1 MGKKLLKICM
11 SLTLAV
17 LLGLSAIA
25 CGGAKWKGEL
35 TLTTP
40 GEVKSNGGFAVE
52 TANYVYYI
60 NGSESYTAENKFGTP
75 VKGAIM
81 ACEKA
86 KLGKDDLVSQIVVPS
101 VVSSGDYNAGIYVY
115 GGSIYYATPS
125 TKKDTTG
132 NVVNEYI
139 QFSSMTLD
147 GTNKVTEY
155 LTVKGNATEFRIVEK
170 ESVVYIVYYS
180 SEDSAIVSYNT
191 KTKQSLTVVESP
203 ASYKFV
209 ENAAINDAVVLY
221 TVNGKDQNGDDDT
234 SYNTVY
240 AYVAGAE
247 SATCLYEGNKNAEG
261 QEVAVGTTY
270 AISFVKGEY
279 VFYTATLANDTA
291 NAKTYGNTVKGFVA
305 KTGAKLY
312 EKTTYAV
319 EGTLFIDLDTAYV
332 SEDSLIKKIT
342 TTTKQ
347 FDTKEAIQSSNV
359 STLLFV
365 KGDYIYYV
373 NSSSELARI
382 NITDVEKE
390 EERLSES
397 TVNTTWYDIKLVG
410 DFVMYLDNTT
420 YGANYVYYVD
430 VKAVAV
436 GEDTDDDGED
446 DKWYVEKVNFLG
458 RLSDADEVLRV
469 TTKIGE
475 LSSITAFTID
485 EEDKLNEKEQINEV
499 KAMYDALSESQK
511 KEVSEEQVA
520 LINKYLEYVKVN
532 ELLVQFKKDYLGDN
546 DNIKVVVSNDNKA
559 EIQAKI
565 DAIMKIIDD
574 NGFVQADTN
583 LFVENGMW
591 AVSTLQEKID
601 DLAENK

>member
-11 SLTLAV
+11 GLTLAIV
-17 LLGLSAIA
+17 LGLSAIA
-25 CGGAKWKGEL
+25 CGGSKWKAEL

-40 GEVKSNGGFAVE
+40 GEVVSNGGFAVE
-52 TANYVYYI
+52 TQNYVYFI

-81 ACEKA
+81 VAEKS
-86 KLGKDDLVSQIVVPS
+86 KLGTNELTSQIVVPS
-101 VVSSGDYNAGIYVY
+101 VVSSGDYSAGIYVY

-155 LTVKGNATEFRIVEK
+155 LTVKGNSTEFRIVEK
-170 ESVVYIVYYS
+170 DSVVYIVYYS

-191 KTKQSLTVVESP
+191 ATKEFLNVVESP

-209 ENAAINDAVVLY
+209 DNEATLDAVVLY
-221 TVNGKDQNGDDDT
+221 TINGKDQNNDDDT
-234 SYNTVY
+234 SYNKVY
-240 AYVAGAE
+240 AYVVGSE
-247 SATCLYEGNKNAEG
+247 SATCLYEGNKDAEG
-261 QEVAVGTTY
+261 NEVTVGTSY

-279 VFYTATLANDTA
+279 VFYTVTLANDTT
-291 NAKTYGNTVKGFVA
+291 NVKTYGSTVKDFVA

-312 EKTTYAV
+312 EKTTYVA
-319 EGTLFIDLDTAYV
+319 ESTLFVDLDTAYV
-332 SEDSLIKKIT
+332 SEDSLIKKLT
-342 TTTKQ
+342 TSTKQ
-347 FDTKEAIQSSNV
+347 FDVVEAVQSSNV

-397 TVNTTWYDIKLVG
+397 TINTTWYDVKLVG
-410 DFVMYLDNTT
+410 DFVMYLDNTA
-420 YGANYVYYVD
+420 YGANYVNYVD
-430 VKAVAV
+430 VKAEAI

-458 RLSDADEVLRV
+458 RVSEADQVSRVNSKISD
-469 TTKIGE
+469 
-475 LSSITAFTID
+475 LSSITAFTVD
-485 EEDKLNEKEQINEV
+485 AENNLNEKDQINEV
-499 KAMYDALSESQK
+499 KAMYDALSDEQK
-511 KEVSEEQVA
+511 KEISEDQVA

-532 ELLVQFKKDYLGDN
+532 ELLVQFKVAYLGDN
-546 DNIKVVVSNDNKA
+546 DNIKVVVSDDNKA

-565 DAIMKIIDD
+565 DAIMKIIED

-583 LFVENGMW
+583 VFVENGMW
-591 AVSTLQEKID
+591 AVSTIQEKID
-601 DLAENK
+601 DLAEEA